1 LRKFIID
8 ISKTSCID
16 NKNVVRLSLC
26 SFNGKDSISWLY
38 TDEPIEQVLQN
49 KEYYQRKLIEQI
61 VNNIKWEEN

>member
-1 LRKFIID
+1 MRKFIID

-38 TDEPIEQVLQN
+38 TNEPIEQVLQN

-61 VNNIKWEEN
+61 VNNLEWEGN